1 MTYKAYMT
9 YKAHK
14 TYKPYMPISF
24 IPPKKETITIKKY
37 TK

>member
-14 TYKPYMPISF
+14 TYMPISF
-24 IPPKKETITIKKY
+24 IPPKKEIITIKKY

>member
-14 TYKPYMPISF
+14 TYKPYLPISF
-24 IPPKKETITIKKY
+24 IPPQKKK
-37 TK
+37 

>member
-24 IPPKKETITIKKY
+24 TPPKKK
-37 TK
+37 

>member
-24 IPPKKETITIKKY
+24 IPPQKKQ
-37 TK
+37 

>member
-24 IPPKKETITIKKY
+24 IPPQKKKQ
-37 TK
+37 

>member
-14 TYKPYMPISF
+14 TYMPISF